1 MSEVFKTTELSYD
14 ELLAI
19 YERISK
25 DYQKETQENAQLK
38 KDIRHYRSEIER
50 LEKTLQSYRNLKRNK

>member
-1 MSEVFKTTELSYD
+1 MSGLFKTTELSYD

-38 KDIRHYRSEIER
+38 SDIKHYRSEIER
-50 LEKTLQSYRNLKRNK
+50 LERLVRDIKKSCK

>member
-1 MSEVFKTTELSYD
+1 MSDLFKTNELSKE
-14 ELLAI
+14 ELIVI

-38 KDIRHYRSEIER
+38 KDIKFYKSEIER
-50 LEKTLQSYRNLKRNK
+50 LEKLIRNR

>member
-1 MSEVFKTTELSYD
+1 MSDFFKTNELSKE
-14 ELLAI
+14 ELIVI

-38 KDIRHYRSEIER
+38 KDIKFYKSEIER
-50 LEKTLQSYRNLKRNK
+50 LEKLISYFKKNR

>member
-1 MSEVFKTTELSYD
+1 MSDLFKTNELSKE
-14 ELLAI
+14 ELIVI

-38 KDIRHYRSEIER
+38 KDIKFYKSEIER
-50 LEKTLQSYRNLKRNK
+50 LEKLISYFKTNR